1 MQLNY
6 TEAHTHLQQ
15 AIRRAPQPGQVRS
28 SEKKSAPSAAEEK
41 KKNVEGATEK
51 EEEKSSEK
59 KSENG
64 PKNKP
69 KPLIPEVPLEPLT
82 STPTEASS
90 PTSTIASGFLQT
102 AYKFLIVVE
111 LLMGEIPERGIFR
124 MENLKK
130 ELLPYMEIVQAVRIG
145 DLDLFQSTLTNHSQL
160 FQNDKTYSLILRL
173 RHNVI
178 KTGIRMISL
187 GYSRISLLDITKKL
201 KLESEEDSEYIVAK
215 AIRDGVIDARVD
227 HERAEMVSVEGKDV
241 YATNEPQVQFRT
253 RIGFCLQLHND
264 SVKVSRWTKTTSLRT
279 TFTKL
284 LHTFDLSDSVVSLY
298 PLTSSF
304 QAMRYPLNSH
314 KAELEDANEARERER
329 ELATEIADGE
339 LDDDEE
345 DWP

>member
-1 MQLNY
+1 MSVSRRELNLGKESVSNCFDFLTFPSSFFVLALPPHHRATTGRIRAVQLNY

-28 SEKKSAPSAAEEK
+28 SEKKAPI
-41 KKNVEGATEK
+41 
-51 EEEKSSEK
+51 KSSVPENQKEGEARDGKDSKDKNSEEK

-69 KPLIPEVPLEPLT
+69 TVPEVPLEPLT
-82 STPTEASS
+82 STPNETSD
-90 PTSTIASGFLQT
+90 PTSTIASGFLST

-124 MENLKK
+124 VNHLKNQ
-130 ELLPYMEIVQAVRIG
+130 LSPYMEIVQAVRIG
-145 DLDLFQSTLTNHSQL
+145 DLDLFSKTLNDYSKL
-160 FQNDKTYSLILRL
+160 FQSDKTYSLILRL

-227 HERAEMVSVEGKDV
+227 HERGEMVSVEGKDV
-241 YATNEPQVQFRT
+241 YATNEPQEQFRT

-264 SVKVSRWTKTTSLRT
+264 SVKVS
-279 TFTKL
+279 
-284 LHTFDLSDSVVSLY
+284 
-298 PLTSSF
+298 
-304 QAMRYPLNSH
+304 
-314 KAELEDANEARERER
+314 
-329 ELATEIADGE
+329 
-339 LDDDEE
+339 
-345 DWP
+345 